1 AKEGEGVTLTCTA
14 NTSDTTTTYT
24 WYREGHSQP
33 MISGQTLQRYATV
46 SETGGYYCTASNSF
60 QQGTSTVFHLNI
72 LSPPNRI
79 GIDVYPRG
87 DIKGGSDVSLTCNSN
102 GNPKPS
108 YKWFQSK
115 GKGWADKGTGNVLT
129 LSQVTSEDQ
138 GEYYC
143 QAQHELG
150 EINSPMIP
158 INIISDPPKNV
169 KIEITPRGDI
179 REGSDVTLTCNSSG
193 NPRPSYKW
201 FVYKNQR
208 WADKGTGD
216 RLVLRMVTSENHE
229 DYYCQVQNS
238 LGIVNTPPV
247 RINVFYPPKHPKAE
261 VNPKGDTK
269 EGDDVTLT
277 CSSHGN
283 PEVSYSWCKGDH
295 CDKEA
300 STKILILKNVTSED
314 TGGYYCTAQN
324 SLGTVKTTAIH
335 INVTCKYS
343 CSVQY
348 YSIWDSAEQDFTSP
362 VNLTCTAN
370 SNPRVSSYMWYK
382 NGLLLK
388 TGRHGNLR
396 FTHIT
401 ANDKG
406 GYKCIP
412 ENSVGFGPPSREV
425 ELDVLYAP
433 RNTFIIFN
441 DSNAIISDIML
452 REGDNVTLTCETDSN
467 PPAQI
472 TWYKNGIQY
481 DGSSERTLQF
491 YNMTIQD
498 DGNYSCVATN

>member
-1 AKEGEGVTLTCTA
+1 FPDMNSYRNMYVSVRQSPSSAKEGEGVTLTCTA

-158 INIISDPPKNV
+158 INIIYPPKNV

-343 CSVQY
+343 CSVQKPLK
-348 YSIWDSAEQDFTSP
+348 E
-362 VNLTCTAN
+362 
-370 SNPRVSSYMWYK
+370 
-382 NGLLLK
+382 GLLISLLYLLI
-388 TGRHGNLR
+388 NL
-396 FTHIT
+396 
-401 ANDKG
+401 
-406 GYKCIP
+406 P
-412 ENSVGFGPPSREV
+412 
-425 ELDVLYAP
+425 
-433 RNTFIIFN
+433 
-441 DSNAIISDIML
+441 
-452 REGDNVTLTCETDSN
+452 
-467 PPAQI
+467 
-472 TWYKNGIQY
+472 
-481 DGSSERTLQF
+481 LQ
-491 YNMTIQD
+491 
-498 DGNYSCVATN
+498 